1 MVISEKIFPV
11 LCFLLCTLASCT
23 RQEQASVS
31 MSESTPVLKS
41 GFSFSEDSDLSAGDI
56 VSSAMPYYPQRAW
69 EVLGKVI
76 TTKLEFKVDSLG
88 NVLPG
93 IVVTKS
99 TGYPDWDKEVK
110 KSLSKW
116 KFKPSSDI
124 ETRAGTINFRFVI
137 PQVLR

>member
-1 MVISEKIFPV
+1 
-11 LCFLLCTLASCT
+11 
-23 RQEQASVS
+23 
-31 MSESTPVLKS
+31 
-41 GFSFSEDSDLSAGDI
+41 
-56 VSSAMPYYPQRAW
+56 MPYYPQRAW

-76 TTKLEFKVDSLG
+76 TTTLEFKVNSLG

-99 TGYPDWDKEVK
+99 TRYPDWDKEVK